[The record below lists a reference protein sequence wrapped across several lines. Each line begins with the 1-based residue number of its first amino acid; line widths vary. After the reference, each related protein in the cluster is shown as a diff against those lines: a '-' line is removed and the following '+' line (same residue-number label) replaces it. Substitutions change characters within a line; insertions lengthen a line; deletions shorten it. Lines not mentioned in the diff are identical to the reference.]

1 MDQATAARVAA
12 SIRQTGEMVAK
23 AEADY
28 AHHMGV
34 ARTAKDKG
42 LAAAHFSMAE
52 RAYHYATLGRDA
64 IDRYF
69 DQVR

>member
-1 MDQATAARVAA
+1 MDKDTAARVAA
-12 SIRQTGEMVAK
+12 SIAQTGRMIDG

-28 AHHMGV
+28 AKHMKV
-34 ARTAKDKG
+34 ARTAKDPG
-42 LAAAHFSMAE
+42 LAAAHFAMAE
-52 RAYHYATLGRDA
+52 RAYHTVTLGRDA

>member
-1 MDQATAARVAA
+1 MDAATAARVAA
-12 SIRQTGEMVAK
+12 SIAQTGRMIDGAR
-23 AEADY
+23 ADY
-28 AHHMGV
+28 DRHMAV

-42 LAAAHFSMAE
+42 LAAAHAAAAD
-52 RAYHYATLGRDA
+52 RAYHTICLGRDA